1 MKAKG
6 MNKAQLIYF
15 SINTWF
21 LFIFNYL
28 WWLSLH
34 PVLSIL
40 KVATWLES
48 VIFALSTV
56 GEETLTSVKN
66 SLLGVSC
73 VSHTGEL
80 LVGWMEAAEELA
92 QNR

>member
-1 MKAKG
+1 M
-6 MNKAQLIYF
+6 
-15 SINTWF
+15 
-21 LFIFNYL
+21 
-28 WWLSLH
+28 
-34 PVLSIL
+34 
-40 KVATWLES
+40 
-48 VIFALSTV
+48 V

-73 VSHTGEL
+73 VSHTGEV